1 MRAALEQIAGRLGVS
16 DLGTLGRDT
25 SLQWGVQVF
34 WRLSGVVVLM
44 VLSRKLSAED
54 IGVFFF
60 ALSFAESFI
69 VFASLNLDTVM
80 MRRVASCPERASE
93 YVAPLLGF
101 RLLSGPLYLVCT
113 VTAAHFLAPKVWPVI
128 LIAATFVLAD
138 SLYFSLA
145 GLFIALRKVI
155 YTFTVGLLVQVLY
168 LVLFLAGMMWAPSLG
183 ALLGAN
189 LLRSFMLLAAAA
201 VLARRLLHGL
211 KPAWSSAL
219 FKEGAPFVLLLV
231 IALLQEKVDTLLLG
245 FLADYEAVG
254 HYSLA
259 LRVVTAATFIPAALA
274 MVFFPHLAAER
285 ISRRNTSILIRA
297 VMLLAALG
305 TMATTV
311 GYIWAEPLTR
321 VLYGRLSG
329 TVAQLLRPLTFIF
342 PVQFLTLFLSIALQ
356 ALRQEKKAL
365 TAQAVSTTASVLLNA
380 TLIPMFSAY
389 GAIAARLISSLL
401 QLILLGGF
409 LRQMIVHPAA
419 PSQPPYN

>member
-1 MRAALEQIAGRLGVS
+1 MRAALEKIVGKLGVS

-25 SLQWGVQVF
+25 TLQWCVQVF

-44 VLSRKLSAED
+44 VLSRKVSAED

-80 MRRVASCPERASE
+80 MRRVASRPELASE
-93 YVAPLLGF
+93 FVAPLLGF
-101 RLLSGPLYLVCT
+101 RLLSSPLYLGCT
-113 VTAAHFLAPKVWPVI
+113 VIAGRFLAPKIWPVI
-128 LIAATFVLAD
+128 SIAAIFVLAD

-155 YTFTVGLLVQVLY
+155 YTFAIGILVQALY

-183 ALLGAN
+183 SLLGAN

-201 VLARRLLHGL
+201 VLARHLLPGL
-211 KPAWSSAL
+211 KPAWSRDF
-219 FKEGAPFVLLLV
+219 FKEGAPFVLILV

-259 LRVVTAATFIPAALA
+259 LRIITAATFIPVALA
-274 MVFFPHLAAER
+274 RVFFPHLVAEKV
-285 ISRRNTSILIRA
+285 SGRNRAILIRA
-297 VMLLAALG
+297 VMLLAVLG
-305 TMATTV
+305 TMAAV
-311 GYIWAEPLTR
+311 FGYFWAEPLTR

-329 TVAQLLRPLTFIF
+329 TVAPLLRPLTFIF

-356 ALRQEKKAL
+356 ALRQEKKTL
-365 TAQAVSTTASVLLNA
+365 TAQAVSTAVSVILNG
-380 TLIPMFSAY
+380 TLIPMFSVH
-389 GAIAARLISSLL
+389 GAIAARLLSSLL
-401 QLILLGGF
+401 QLILLGGL
-409 LRQMIVHPAA
+409 LRQMIIQPAA
-419 PSQPPYN
+419 PSRLPSN